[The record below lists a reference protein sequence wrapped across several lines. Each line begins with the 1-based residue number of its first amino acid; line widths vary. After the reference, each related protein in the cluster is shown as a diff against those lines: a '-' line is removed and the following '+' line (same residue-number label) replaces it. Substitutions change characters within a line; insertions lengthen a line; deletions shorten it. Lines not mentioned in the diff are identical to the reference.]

1 MSITRVKK
9 RITKTTL
16 NSVSYATHKQLSDH
30 SVKTLKSVL
39 DILSLHGTNY
49 KANKTKHTSQA

>member
-30 SVKTLKSVL
+30 SVKIKMQLNFEIVGIKRDVV
-39 DILSLHGTNY
+39 
-49 KANKTKHTSQA
+49 

>member
-16 NSVSYATHKQLSDH
+16 NSVSYATHKQLFDH
-30 SVKTLKSVL
+30 SVNMFGTLKV
-39 DILSLHGTNY
+39 DMFFT
-49 KANKTKHTSQA
+49 TKVNTFFTK